1 MLWNVP
7 TDGVRD
13 VRGREGT
20 SLELALDLR
29 RLLPLKTL
37 LMRLAVVL
45 DPEDLTLSL
54 SLPLDELD
62 ELDEVEEPSIS
73 AKTPG
78 CDSSSITC
86 CGVLWYM

>member
-1 MLWNVP
+1 MLLNVP

-29 RLLPLKTL
+29 LLLPLRTL
-37 LMRLAVVL
+37 LIRLAVVL

-54 SLPLDELD
+54 SLLLDEL
-62 ELDEVEEPSIS
+62 EGLDEVEDPSIS

-78 CDSSSITC
+78 
-86 CGVLWYM
+86 